1 MQTAEHVAEIV
12 EDVAEKVEKVAE
24 EVADHLP
31 QGGRLKDAV
40 TLIENVA
47 KETAKDAHLADQ
59 FIEKVSLNAKAV
71 KRFVKENQWL
81 AEECRRLLSECSLY
95 EHGREAL
102 MEYRGEADERAKEAE
117 IRVHNLEVQSGQVL
131 DDLNFYK
138 HQNQTLGDGVDPYE
152 EHQQDRNLNG
162 SGGKHTSKCICQGK
176 ERGAGRIKNLKG
188 RTLKVNYAKPKKK
201 NPPPPVWP
209 KPITFNLFVANLS
222 FEARAKDVKEFF
234 ISEGC
239 NIVFAE
245 VFFTIIHEGHLVM
258 ALYPLKPRK
267 NPTLPFQLLKGR

>member
-1 MQTAEHVAEIV
+1 MHNKTRNRGLAF
-12 EDVAEKVEKVAE
+12 
-24 EVADHLP
+24 
-31 QGGRLKDAV
+31 V
-40 TLIENVA
+40 TMGSPE
-47 KETAKDAHLADQ
+47 
-59 FIEKVSLNAKAV
+59 
-71 KRFVKENQWL
+71 
-81 AEECRRLLSECSLY
+81 
-95 EHGREAL
+95 EAL
-102 MEYRGEADERAKEAE
+102 TALN
-117 IRVHNLEVQSGQVL
+117 NLES
-131 DDLNFYK
+131 Y
-138 HQNQTLGDGVDPYE
+138 
-152 EHQQDRNLNG
+152 
-162 SGGKHTSKCICQGK
+162 
-176 ERGAGRIKNLKG
+176 G

-267 NPTLPFQLLKGR
+267 NLTLPFQLLKGRFNMNSGPAYSALALEKPPNF